1 MSSTASVRLRP
12 LERDD
17 LSFVHQMDN
26 NASVMRYWFEE
37 PYEAF
42 VELSDL
48 TTNTFTIRASAAL
61 SSSTKAPRS
70 AWWSW
75 WRSITSTAAQNS
87 RSSSI
92 PPIRAKATPAPPPVW
107 RWTTASVLNLYKL
120 YLIVDKENPKA
131 IHIYSKLG
139 FNVEGELID
148 EFFVNGEYRTVLR
161 MCIFQPQY
169 LAKFKT
175 PGDKPLVK

>member
-48 TTNTFTIRASAAL
+48 YDKHIHDQSERRFIIEHEGAKVGPWN
-61 SSSTKAPRS
+61 
-70 AWWSW
+70 W

-92 PPIRAKATPAPPPVW
+92 PPTGQRLRQHRRPPGDGL
-107 RWTTASVLNLYKL
+107 RLSVLNLYKL

-175 PGDKPLVK
+175 PNDKPLVK